1 MLGIDDARA
10 NSFQMESDSSDGFV
24 NPADKFNKRKRLSKK
39 RIMEVPNF
47 EYDEISGDFEA
58 DENGKFLLI

>member
-1 MLGIDDARA
+1 
-10 NSFQMESDSSDGFV
+10 
-24 NPADKFNKRKRLSKK
+24 
-39 RIMEVPNF
+39 MEVPNF